1 MIKFAKGV
9 LVLPLFIA
17 SSASA
22 QIIEVPDWDNSVRF
36 ELVASQDAVRPGDNL
51 ELAVVAEIVSGYHLY
66 GPEERKPSRTEVSV
80 VEGPIRPAGQTVF
93 PPVVTRDLLGLG
105 EYDLYEGKIAI
116 RIPVS
121 VEEGAGLRQE
131 VPVDVRVNYQVC
143 TDSACSAPTKQTLS
157 LVLPMVEEGTAV
169 EATHADFFAS
179 KD

>member
-1 MIKFAKGV
+1 MIRFAKGV

-93 PPVVTRDLLGLG
+93 PRVVTRDLLGLG

-121 VEEGAGLRQE
+121 VEEGCRVATGSSRRRSRELSSLYGLRLQ
-131 VPVDVRVNYQVC
+131 RAHKAN
-143 TDSACSAPTKQTLS
+143 
-157 LVLPMVEEGTAV
+157 AV
-169 EATHADFFAS
+169 VGPPDGRRGNSGRGDAR
-179 KD
+179 